1 MLIEPLLNEF
11 ESQTGIDVEWIYSK
25 KGLVQKI
32 ILEKDKPV
40 ADVFLASDISRLI
53 DVAEAG
59 ASIKINNSSAV
70 PSHLQSDNWIG
81 LTQRA
86 RIIYVNKDLGLNDI
100 TYEDLVS
107 EKYKGRI
114 CTRSGFHPYN
124 ISLFASFLVFLTLT
138 FAFSASDFATF
149 TSSFLLSSVKFP
161 QFLSSLLCFFSL
173 LSSLLSFYIFFHLS
187 LLSISGVSLVE

>member
-1 MLIEPLLNEF
+1 MKNLISFLIKILVINFFIGFSGAHADDVLKIYSERQPMLIEPLLNEF

-107 EKYKGRI
+107 ETDLVAKRLWDYCNLDGQ
-114 CTRSGFHPYN
+114 YN
-124 ISLFASFLVFLTLT
+124 EIKRGNFLC
-138 FAFSASDFATF
+138 
-149 TSSFLLSSVKFP
+149 LLMNEV
-161 QFLSSLLCFFSL
+161 SLLK
-173 LSSLLSFYIFFHLS
+173 I
-187 LLSISGVSLVE
+187 